1 MLCILRF
8 TDSNSQFSLTTLV
21 TCSLIYFKQLRM
33 RAEDGGMQTGP
44 VIILVCVCVWPK
56 HGPKMSQEN
65 QDSFYHSKMHLGLRV
80 TFPMPS

>member
-1 MLCILRF
+1 
-8 TDSNSQFSLTTLV
+8 
-21 TCSLIYFKQLRM
+21 M